1 MTRIHYHNARL
12 IDPSSGMDES
22 GGVLI
27 QNGRILDAG
36 PHLYS
41 AESGGDAARVGC
53 RGHMLAPGIV
63 DMRVFLG
70 EPGERHKESFR
81 SASEAAAAGGV
92 TTIVAQSDTTP
103 PLDAPE
109 ILEFVLRRAAAASRV
124 RVLPM
129 AALTKGLKGREMA
142 EYGFLL
148 DAGAV
153 AFSDSDCT
161 VADSAVFR
169 RCLAYLEPLGALV
182 AHHAQDSALSAQGC
196 ATEGVLASRMGLSG
210 VPAVAET
217 MQLERDLR
225 IVELTNARYHM
236 DQISTKAA
244 LEPLR
249 RAKEA
254 GLRVSAGV
262 AAAHLALNELDIADY
277 RTFYKVRPPLR
288 GEDDRA
294 AIEEAAAE
302 GLIDVIVSSH
312 RPQDEESKRL
322 PFEMA
327 EPGAVGLETLL
338 PVALRLWHEGR
349 ASLPRLFEM
358 LSLTPST
365 LLGLETGCLKR
376 GAPADLVLFDPHKPW
391 LVDRYALRS
400 KSRNSPFDGAT
411 LQGVVLRTI
420 VGGETVHEAEF
431 RNPG

>member
-1 MTRIHYHNARL
+1 MTRTHFHSARL
-12 IDPSSGMDES
+12 VDPSSQTDGP
-22 GGVLI
+22 GGVLME
-27 QNGRILDAG
+27 NGRILDAG
-36 PHLYS
+36 PHLNGM
-41 AESGGDAARVGC
+41 ESGGDADHIDCA
-53 RGHMLAPGIV
+53 GHVLAPGIV

-92 TTIVAQSDTTP
+92 TTIVAQPDTTP

-129 AALTKGLKGREMA
+129 AALTKGLEGREMA

-153 AFSDSDCT
+153 AFSDSDRT
-161 VADSAVFR
+161 LADSAVFR
-169 RCLAYLEPLGALV
+169 RCLAYMEPLGALV
-182 AHHAQDSALSAQGC
+182 AHHAQDPALSRRGC
-196 ATEGVLASRMGLSG
+196 ATEGVFASRMGLSG

-249 RAKEA
+249 RAKEE

-262 AAAHLALNELDIADY
+262 SAAHLALNELDIADY

-288 GEDDRA
+288 WEDDRA
-294 AIEEAAAE
+294 AIEGAAAE
-302 GLIDVIVSSH
+302 GLIDIIVSSH
-312 RPQDEESKRL
+312 RPQTEESKRL
-322 PFEMA
+322 PYEIA

-349 ASLPRLFEM
+349 VDLPRLFEM
-358 LSLTPST
+358 LSLKPST
-365 LLGLETGCLKR
+365 LLGLETGRLKR

-391 LVDRYALRS
+391 LVDRFALRS

-420 VGGETVHEAEF
+420 VGGETVHEAEI
-431 RNPG
+431 RSPA